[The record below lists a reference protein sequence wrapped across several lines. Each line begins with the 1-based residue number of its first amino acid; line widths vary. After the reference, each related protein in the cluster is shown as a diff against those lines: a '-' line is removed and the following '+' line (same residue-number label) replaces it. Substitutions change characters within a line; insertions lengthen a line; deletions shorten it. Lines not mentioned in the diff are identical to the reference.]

1 MENLWSVEDDRS
13 EDNRDNIGGDDAPVA
28 SLQHPCLVCVRGA
41 DGIVAL
47 NSDSDSQ
54 EDTSS
59 DCNMTN
65 TITPGTKIRKESR
78 DEDSDTEEEVG
89 EDDNHVSHAEEHKQM
104 VEHIPHIPE
113 D

>member
-1 MENLWSVEDDRS
+1 MQNLWSVEHDRS
-13 EDNRDNIGGDDAPVA
+13 DKNRDNIRGDDAPVA
-28 SLQHPCLVCVRGA
+28 SLQHPGLVCVRGA
-41 DGIVAL
+41 DGIVAF

-65 TITPGTKIRKESR
+65 TITPGTKFRKEGR

-89 EDDNHVSHAEEHKQM
+89 EDDNHVSHAEEHQHV

-113 D
+113 N